1 MTAYEIYCS
10 LKKEKGVSDADV
22 AKSTGIG
29 KSTFSDWKSGRSKPK
44 YEKLIKIADFFN
56 VPYTFLIGKTEDR
69 SKERIAHDKK
79 ILEAAAPIIKKV
91 DAGESILNVK
101 DIKIVE
107 VDDNVTELSS
117 NGMKFRIVRADS
129 GTGKTNGV
137 AKVIETVK
145 NAISK
150 ETNAVE
156 LTEEEAHIIS
166 LYRSSK
172 YKEIVS
178 LMMDK
183 MTERS

>member
-1 MTAYEIYCS
+1 MTTYERYCS

-44 YEKLIKIADFFN
+44 YEKLIRIADFFN

-69 SKERIAHDKK
+69 SKEKIAHDKK
-79 ILEAAAPIIKKV
+79 MLEAAAPLIKKL
-91 DAGESILNVK
+91 DAGEDILNVK

-107 VDDNVTELSS
+107 VDDGVTELNS

-129 GTGKTNGV
+129 GTGKSNGV

-150 ETNAVE
+150 EIRAIE

-166 LYRSSK
+166 LYRSGK

-178 LMMDK
+178 LMMEK
-183 MTERS
+183 MP